1 MGEWIGV
8 KYIPCAFGRRPERE
22 MKVGK
27 AGQQINFIFVVQKN
41 KIVAYGGILAVYG
54 ENVAKKVQNRPAEHG
69 YGEKKS

>member
-1 MGEWIGV
+1 
-8 KYIPCAFGRRPERE
+8 
-22 MKVGK
+22 MKIGK

-54 ENVAKKVQNRPAEHG
+54 ENVAKKVQDRPAEHG